1 MNPHNVTVNPPM
13 STDSLAAAF
22 YEQAYVILKQLLAP
36 DVRREVHMAVDGL
49 VNNLIDLL
57 LESGTIEGD
66 SS

>member
-1 MNPHNVTVNPPM
+1 M